1 MLPRLQ
7 MVAALVGEGRAGGA
21 LWGAFVGRLVFARV
35 VLLFLFIVV
44 FVVLVSCG
52 SVVVAS
58 RKRMLWL

>member
-35 VLLFLFIVV
+35 VLFLFIVV

-52 SVVVAS
+52 SVVAS